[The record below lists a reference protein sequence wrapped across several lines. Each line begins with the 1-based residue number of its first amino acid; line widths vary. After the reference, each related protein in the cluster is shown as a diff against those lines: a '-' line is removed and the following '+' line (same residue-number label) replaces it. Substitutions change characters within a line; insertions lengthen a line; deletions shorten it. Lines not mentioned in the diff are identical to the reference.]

1 MVAPPAQSLT
11 IPRALVDFWR
21 EARRRRGR
29 LAAARL
35 LLAALWGFLR
45 DSTPARRRQRFG
57 DMEFDWEHP
66 VSTTAGALRW
76 RTRLLGA
83 LTSPYQP
90 SEPALFRE
98 MVASLGPVDGFT
110 FIDVGSGKG
119 RALLLAS
126 GFPFRRILG
135 VELLP
140 ELHAV
145 AEENLGRYRS
155 ERQQCFDLRSL
166 CMDARDLEFPP
177 EPIVLYLFNPL
188 PESALEQVM
197 TKLER
202 SLADHP
208 RSVYVVYH
216 NPLLERVLARSAVLK
231 RAGGTHQ
238 YVIYR
243 TA

>member
-1 MVAPPAQSLT
+1 MAPPPAQSPA
-11 IPRALVDFWR
+11 IPRAFVDCWR
-21 EARRRRGR
+21 DARRRHGR

-45 DSTPARRRQRFG
+45 DSTPEHRRRRFG

-66 VSTTAGALRW
+66 VSTTAGALGW

-98 MVASLGPVDGFT
+98 MLAGLGPVDGFT
-110 FIDVGSGKG
+110 FIDLGSGKG

-126 GFPFRRILG
+126 DLPFRRILG
-135 VELLP
+135 IELLP

-145 AEENLGRYRS
+145 AEENLRRYRS

-166 CMDARDLEFPP
+166 CMDARDFAFPP
-177 EPIVLYLFNPL
+177 EPTVLYLFNPL

-202 SLADHP
+202 SLAEHP
-208 RSVYVVYH
+208 RPLYIVYH
-216 NPLLERVLARSAVLK
+216 NPLLERVLARSAALK
-231 RAGGTHQ
+231 RTGGTHQ